1 MRDITDNDIKNN
13 IPLVSKKDSK
23 HNSTIK
29 VKDVVFGGKKIV
41 MIAGPCAVESEEQL
55 MDIAKNVKK
64 AGARM
69 LRGGAYKPLTFPY
82 RNEKMN
88 ELREKGLEYLG
99 KARKKFGMPVVSE
112 IMDYRLLDL
121 FKKNVDMLQI
131 GARNMQNF
139 VLLEETAKSGMPILL
154 KNHPGIG
161 MRDWLGAAEYFLY
174 NNNPNVV
181 LCQRGITV
189 PFTNNVNSRFIPDIL
204 SIIQLK
210 KRYSHLPVIFD
221 PSHST
226 FERLYVADIS
236 KAAVAAGADGII
248 IDVHPDPPKAMVDPL
263 QALDYESFN
272 KLMKDL
278 KEVAKAVGRDI

>member
-1 MRDITDNDIKNN
+1 MRDITENDIKNN
-13 IPLVSKKDSK
+13 IPLVSKKDPK
-23 HNSTIK
+23 HNSIVK
-29 VKDVVFGGKKIV
+29 VGDVIFGGKKIIV
-41 MIAGPCAVESEEQL
+41 IAGPCAVESEEKL
-55 MDIAKNVKK
+55 VDIAKNVKK
-64 AGARM
+64 AGAKM

-82 RNEKMN
+82 RNERMN
-88 ELREKGLEYLG
+88 ELREIGVEHLG
-99 KARKKFGMPVVSE
+99 KVRKKFGMPVVSE

-139 VLLEETAKSGMPILL
+139 VLLEEAARSGMPALL
-154 KNHPGIG
+154 KNHPGMGI
-161 MRDWLGAAEYFLY
+161 RDWLGAAEYFLY

-181 LCQRGITV
+181 LCQRGITA

-226 FERLYVADIS
+226 FDRLYVADIA

-248 IDVHPDPPKAMVDPL
+248 LDVHPDPPKAMVDPL
-263 QALDYESFN
+263 QALDYADFS

-278 KEVAKAVGRDI
+278 KQVAKSIGRDI